1 MYCTL
6 SYKWKNNYKYKSER
20 IGGLLNYV
28 NDDRWKQV
36 GCEEE
41 LNDFLFVVVNQ
52 PLIRTFDI
60 CVVLAGKKPVFNLK

>member
-1 MYCTL
+1 M
-6 SYKWKNNYKYKSER
+6 
-20 IGGLLNYV
+20 